1 MTSQKR
7 TLILTTYPFET
18 GMYVETDVFWNV
30 KPCRLMDRFLWN
42 CGRCHTRD
50 EHNSNTQC
58 CGSSGSHKHMILSD
72 LSNVHNSYYDIQLT
86 ERRLDNSDKGL
97 GQTQNH
103 DPTTVVHRKLQENIP
118 LNISSRPCSALRNNW
133 HRDHANWSAACTGE
147 HYAKIKA
154 KHKRKR
160 KTQTLEAVQPTSH
173 THKMQPVAF
182 WCYEC
187 YRDNASCKTD
197 MRHKTI
203 NEHKVYCQ

>member
-7 TLILTTYPFET
+7 TLILTTYPFKT

-42 CGRCHTRD
+42 SGRCYTRE

-58 CGSSGSHKHMILSD
+58 CGSPGSHKHMILSD
-72 LSNVHNSYYDIQLT
+72 LSNVHNPYYDTQLT
-86 ERRLDNSDKGL
+86 ERRWDNSDKGL

-103 DPTTVVHRKLQENIP
+103 DTTMVVHRKLQENIP

-133 HRDHANWSAACTGE
+133 HGDHANWSAACTGE

-154 KHKRKR
+154 KHKCKR
-160 KTQTLEAVQPTSH
+160 KTQDTRSSATNFPHPQ
-173 THKMQPVAF
+173 
-182 WCYEC
+182 
-187 YRDNASCKTD
+187 NATCCLLLLW
-197 MRHKTI
+197 
-203 NEHKVYCQ
+203 VL